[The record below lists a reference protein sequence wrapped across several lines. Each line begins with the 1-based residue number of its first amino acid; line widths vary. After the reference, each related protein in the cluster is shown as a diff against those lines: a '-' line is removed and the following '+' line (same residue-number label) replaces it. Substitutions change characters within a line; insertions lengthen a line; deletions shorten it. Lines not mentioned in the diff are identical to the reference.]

1 MKNSTYLGVKL
12 VKDVLQVVTLD
23 RLLRIEKVEE
33 LLHELRCDV
42 DLERSD
48 LHGFIDNKLQE
59 KLVDTLQMRPGWV
72 HFFLLVDTSLRKV
85 QIALLNIW

>member
-33 LLHELRCDV
+33 LLHELGRDV
-42 DLERSD
+42 DLERAD
-48 LHGFIDNKLQE
+48 FHGFIDNKLQE
-59 KLVDTLQMRPGWV
+59 KLVDTLQMRPCWV
-72 HFFLLVDTSLRKV
+72 HFLLLVDTSLRKV
-85 QIALLNIW
+85 QVALLNVW